1 MTDEVKVLRIDD
13 ERLQEVIPGK
23 FQFKHLHG
31 QGLSVGLYKMRSA
44 DEIPTAYNYHEEE
57 VTIMLKGSC
66 KITIDGEDIILGPGD
81 TIMIPGF
88 KEHFGEFLSDEVVL
102 VSVFAPKREEWGPE
116 SDTAPKL
123 SFLGDGAQD

>member
-1 MTDEVKVLRIDD
+1 MTDQVKVLRLDD

-31 QGLSVGLYKMRSA
+31 QGLSVGLYKMRNA
-44 DEIPTAYNYHEEE
+44 DEIPTAHNYHEEE

-66 KITIDGEDIILGPGD
+66 KIKIDDEEITLNAGD

-102 VSVFAPKREEWGPE
+102 ISVVAPRREEWGPE
-116 SDTAPKL
+116 SDIAPKL
-123 SFLGDGAQD
+123 SFLGDQ